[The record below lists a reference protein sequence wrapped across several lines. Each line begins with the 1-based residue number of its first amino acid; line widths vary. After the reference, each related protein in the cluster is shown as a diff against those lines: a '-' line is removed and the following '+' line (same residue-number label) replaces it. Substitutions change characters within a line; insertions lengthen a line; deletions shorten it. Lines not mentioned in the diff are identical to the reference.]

1 MVTLDDVLSAKD
13 KFQSSVYLNW
23 IESAEGETI
32 TGKDQPVEWLEQLV
46 IKIENLP
53 AEAGGDYNV
62 DPESLEKKP
71 AVTESDQVKSDKV
84 LISVRPTPYD
94 VENPKNGGWG
104 TLQPFITKLRK
115 KHPTDKGW
123 WKKGK
128 KGKSYP
134 SKHWG
139 ALIPVDTY
147 VVTDGKD
154 TGNFGYI
161 KGPKTMTRDG
171 EMMDLTCR
179 VCKTDWKRTPRQSAA
194 NYNNKCPKCG
204 AVGQFTE
211 TGPHKQ
217 SYNVLRFPV
226 ATTGS
231 GQGHTVAFVEL
242 TGKAA
247 NQFSGKIK
255 PGTKIKMQAYGKAS
269 RCYRKI
275 GKQWKPY
282 NCLLL
287 TLGSAAYNRQNTKA
301 GSIQIVP

>member
-1 MVTLDDVLSAKD
+1 MVTLQEVLKAKAT
-13 KFQSSVYLNW
+13 FENSVYLNW
-23 IESAEGETI
+23 IESAEGATV
-32 TGKDQPVEWLEQLV
+32 TSKDQPVEWLEKL
-46 IKIENLP
+46 IITIENLP

-62 DPESLEKKP
+62 DPESLEKKEP
-71 AVTESDQVKSDKV
+71 TEESDKVKSDKV

-94 VENPKNGGWG
+94 VENPKQGGWG
-104 TLQPFITKLRK
+104 SLQPWIGKLRK

-128 KGKSYP
+128 GGKSYP

-139 ALIPVDTY
+139 GLVPEDTY

-154 TGNFGYI
+154 TQNFGYI
-161 KGPKTMTRDG
+161 NGPKTMTRDG

-179 VCKTDWKRTPRQSAA
+179 VCNTAWKRTPRQSAA
-194 NYNNKCPKCG
+194 NYSNKCPKCG
-204 AVGQFTE
+204 AVGQFNE

-217 SYNVLRFPV
+217 TYKVMRFPV

-242 TGKAA
+242 TGQAA
-247 NQFSGKIK
+247 TQFAGQIK
-255 PGTKIKMQAYGKAS
+255 PGTKIKLQAYGKAS

-287 TLGSAAYNRQNTKA
+287 TLGSAAYNPNQSRT
-301 GSIQIVP
+301 GSIQILP

>member
-115 KHPTDKGW
+115 KRM
-123 WKKGK
+123 
-128 KGKSYP
+128 Y
-134 SKHWG
+134 
-139 ALIPVDTY
+139 
-147 VVTDGKD
+147 
-154 TGNFGYI
+154 
-161 KGPKTMTRDG
+161 
-171 EMMDLTCR
+171 
-179 VCKTDWKRTPRQSAA
+179 
-194 NYNNKCPKCG
+194 
-204 AVGQFTE
+204 
-211 TGPHKQ
+211 
-217 SYNVLRFPV
+217 
-226 ATTGS
+226 
-231 GQGHTVAFVEL
+231 
-242 TGKAA
+242 
-247 NQFSGKIK
+247 
-255 PGTKIKMQAYGKAS
+255 
-269 RCYRKI
+269 
-275 GKQWKPY
+275 
-282 NCLLL
+282 
-287 TLGSAAYNRQNTKA
+287 
-301 GSIQIVP
+301 SIIYLNHL